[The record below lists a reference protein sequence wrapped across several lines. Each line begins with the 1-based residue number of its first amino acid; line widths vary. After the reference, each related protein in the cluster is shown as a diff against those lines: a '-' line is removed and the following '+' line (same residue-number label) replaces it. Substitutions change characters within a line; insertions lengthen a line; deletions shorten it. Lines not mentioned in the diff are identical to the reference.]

1 MKKDKA
7 IIVGLLVV
15 LLLAILFWGL
25 NFLKGRN
32 VFAKEKTYYVVYEEI
47 SGLQTNTGIYLRGFK
62 VGQVRNIRFT
72 SSAYDRILVELAIA
86 NDVILP
92 KNTIARI
99 FSSDIMGTK
108 SIDLIFPEER
118 TSQYFQ
124 ANDTLIAAV
133 EGGIIDQVRMEIAPY
148 KAQID
153 NIMQSTLST
162 IEQLKLLVN
171 KNTAAS
177 IHESLAKLQDA
188 IVTVQR
194 AAHSADNILS
204 NNSENLDNILTNVS
218 EFSQTLNNK
227 SEKINRVIDNLDVFA
242 DSLSQANVHSLIN
255 NAEATT
261 AELQQI
267 TQRINNGDGTLGALM
282 NDKKLYDNLENTSAQ
297 LNKLLIDV
305 QKNPKRYVS
314 FPIFGRKAKNEEKK

>member
-15 LLLAILFWGL
+15 IVLAILFWGL

-32 VFAKEKTYYVVYEEI
+32 VFAKEKTYYAVYEEI
-47 SGLQTNTGIYLRGFK
+47 SGLQTNTGVYLRGFK
-62 VGQVRNIRFT
+62 VGQVRSIRFT
-72 SSAYDRILVELAIA
+72 SSAYDRIIVELAIA
-86 NDVILP
+86 DDVLLP
-92 KNTIARI
+92 QNTTACI

-108 SIDLIFPEER
+108 SIDLIFPDER
-118 TSQYFQ
+118 TSQYVS
-124 ANDTLIAAV
+124 ANDTLTASV
-133 EGGIIDQVRMEIAPY
+133 EDGIIDQVRMEIAPY

-153 NIMQSTLST
+153 EIMQSTLST

-177 IHESLAKLQDA
+177 IHKSLANLQDA
-188 IVTVQR
+188 ITAVQH
-194 AAHSADNILS
+194 AAHSADNVLS
-204 NNSENLDNILTNVS
+204 DNSENLSNILSNVS
-218 EFSQTLNNK
+218 NLSQTLNNK

-267 TQRINNGDGTLGALM
+267 TQKINSGEGTLGALM
-282 NDKKLYDNLENTSAQ
+282 NDKNLYENLENTSSQ

-314 FPIFGRKAKNEEKK
+314 FPIFGRKTNNEEK